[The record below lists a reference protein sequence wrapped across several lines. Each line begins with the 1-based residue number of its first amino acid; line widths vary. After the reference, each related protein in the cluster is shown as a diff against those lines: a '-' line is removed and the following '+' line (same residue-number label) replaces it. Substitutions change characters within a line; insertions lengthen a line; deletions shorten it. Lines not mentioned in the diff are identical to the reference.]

1 MPLCA
6 QALWPASPWRPSI
19 MRNFRFKEFALI
31 FPLILLVIPLFSAIF
46 GTVRGI
52 AHDPDHRPVPDA
64 NVSVRSVSSEYQQ
77 TGKTDSNGEFQFAAV
92 PLGEYQISVTRDGF
106 APVEQS
112 V

>member
-1 MPLCA
+1 MKTRHT
-6 QALWPASPWRPSI
+6 SV
-19 MRNFRFKEFALI
+19 
-31 FPLILLVIPLFSAIF
+31 LILFIPIVAPLFGTIF

-64 NVSVRSVSSEYQQ
+64 NVSLQSASSDYKQ

-92 PLGEYQISVTRDGF
+92 PVGEYRVSVTRDGF

-112 V
+112 MLVTSGSAPVLH